1 MMLACQNCRKILPAH
16 QVDAKPV
23 LTPRLWL
30 IRLFRG
36 QKFMLQYAA
45 DRGHDFSEMFCRE
58 CYGDGF
64 VLGDAA
70 NAPDADT
77 GSLFVNHYHCEACDI
92 EWDDEWSCACN
103 DRCPSCNAE
112 IEPYESEDVEVDA

>member
-1 MMLACQNCRKILPAH
+1 MTISCQKCCKIFPAN
-16 QVDAKPV
+16 QIDAKPV
-23 LTPRLWL
+23 LTPSLWL

-58 CYGDGF
+58 CYGPGF
-64 VLGDAA
+64 VKGDAT
-70 NAPDADT
+70 NDT
-77 GSLFVNHYHCEACDI
+77 EAATSSLFLNHYHCDACDI

-103 DRCPSCNAE
+103 DHCPSCNAE